1 METRKIFF
9 IGIIEDERDKSTIV
23 YIRELLNNFNY
34 ITIYINGRENIVYLN
49 KDGITLAII
58 YMEPNEVGLFRT
70 MGIEFDFLI
79 HNFMKKQDYKKELL
93 TNQFK
98 DCRYYILNSDD
109 ENWTL
114 LPLGTLNGIVITYG
128 LNSKATLTISS
139 YNINQNTHANIC
151 LQREITSLWGD
162 RIEPFEF
169 TVEIGSNNKDNI
181 YPVLAA
187 SILNF
192 ILYDKKYL
200 PESYKK
206 IRI

>member
-1 METRKIFF
+1 M
-9 IGIIEDERDKSTIV
+9 
-23 YIRELLNNFNY
+23 
-34 ITIYINGRENIVYLN
+34 
-49 KDGITLAII
+49 
-58 YMEPNEVGLFRT
+58 
-70 MGIEFDFLI
+70 
-79 HNFMKKQDYKKELL
+79 
-93 TNQFK
+93 
-98 DCRYYILNSDD
+98 NSDD

-128 LNSKATLTISS
+128 FNSKATLTISS

-151 LQREITSLWGD
+151 LQREITSLWGGD

-192 ILYDKKYL
+192 ILYDKKNIYQNL
-200 PESYKK
+200 IK
-206 IRI
+206 R